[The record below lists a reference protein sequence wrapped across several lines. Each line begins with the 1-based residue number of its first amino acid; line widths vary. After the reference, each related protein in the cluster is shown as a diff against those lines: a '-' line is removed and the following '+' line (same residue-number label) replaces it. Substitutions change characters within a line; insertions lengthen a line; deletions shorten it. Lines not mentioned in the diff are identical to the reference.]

1 MHVSILAALNT
12 SFSWFIYRCRSEIS
26 CSCCSATA
34 AWKANSEMFDD
45 VCDRQTSW
53 VRTAAEATLHLFPDV
68 DELIRIWSGAR
79 RSRWGAQ
86 SLHQSQATNTSWN
99 RLRNQQRPSYNGCLM
114 LKRSSLISPK
124 PLIQGWGIT
133 GLFFTSSLACCWLSH
148 ENVYE
153 SDKTKTKKKA
163 IFSAL
168 LFSNVWLN
176 VIKVPLEVPRLLF
189 CSVRL
194 ELVLCLNHFQ
204 SYKVVSLLRR
214 ELGGLLSHIPV
225 KAVWL
230 TLVVL
235 PRKNMQINQLC

>member
-34 AWKANSEMFDD
+34 ASKGKLRNVWWCLWPS
-45 VCDRQTSW
+45 
-53 VRTAAEATLHLFPDV
+53 
-68 DELIRIWSGAR
+68 DELSQDRCRGDAAFIPRRGWADQNLVWQLMNWGGGAR

-99 RLRNQQRPSYNGCLM
+99 HLRNQQRPSYNGCLM

-133 GLFFTSSLACCWLSH
+133 GLFFTSSLACCLLSR

-194 ELVLCLNHFQ
+194 DLVLCLNHFQ

-214 ELGGLLSHIPV
+214 ELGGDYFPTFLW
-225 KAVWL
+225 K
-230 TLVVL
+230 
-235 PRKNMQINQLC
+235 LCG